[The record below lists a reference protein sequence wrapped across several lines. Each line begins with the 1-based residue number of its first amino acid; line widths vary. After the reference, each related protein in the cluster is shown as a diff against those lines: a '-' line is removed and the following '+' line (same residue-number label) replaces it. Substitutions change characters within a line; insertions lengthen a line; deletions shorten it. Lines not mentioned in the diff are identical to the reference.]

1 MDSAK
6 EIARDMLEAINVDG
20 SGFWGAV
27 AKGFI
32 SFPVSLGYLG
42 YDFIDT
48 EHRRENLDD
57 KFRLARLI
65 KKGGFNRGIIE
76 QVISVSLEGFIS
88 RINIEKP
95 AAIVKNIS
103 GSFAGKMVFTEMT
116 GVKLGEAIASRGV
129 SAFFAGSLAGL
140 LLSIGA
146 ETSRA
151 IYTSRYLK
159 RRNPV
164 LHDKL
169 QSLGDLD
176 LLYFLVE
183 DIVKPFETACMVG
196 DKNPA
201 EFNKI
206 CEYFI
211 GGL

>member
-1 MDSAK
+1 MA
-6 EIARDMLEAINVDG
+6 
-20 SGFWGAV
+20 
-27 AKGFI
+27 
-32 SFPVSLGYLG
+32 
-42 YDFIDT
+42 
-48 EHRRENLDD
+48 
-57 KFRLARLI
+57 
-65 KKGGFNRGIIE
+65 
-76 QVISVSLEGFIS
+76 
-88 RINIEKP
+88 
-95 AAIVKNIS
+95 
-103 GSFAGKMVFTEMT
+103 FTELT

-140 LLSIGA
+140 LLSVGA

-151 IYTSRYLK
+151 INTSRYLK

-169 QSLGDLD
+169 QNLGDLD

-183 DIVKPFETACMVG
+183 DIVKPFETTCMVG

-206 CEYFI
+206 CKHFF

>member
-1 MDSAK
+1 MA
-6 EIARDMLEAINVDG
+6 
-20 SGFWGAV
+20 
-27 AKGFI
+27 
-32 SFPVSLGYLG
+32 
-42 YDFIDT
+42 
-48 EHRRENLDD
+48 
-57 KFRLARLI
+57 
-65 KKGGFNRGIIE
+65 
-76 QVISVSLEGFIS
+76 
-88 RINIEKP
+88 
-95 AAIVKNIS
+95 
-103 GSFAGKMVFTEMT
+103 FTELT

-140 LLSIGA
+140 
-146 ETSRA
+146 SRA

-169 QSLGDLD
+169 QNLGDLD

-183 DIVKPFETACMVG
+183 DIVKPFETACMVS

-206 CEYFI
+206 CEYFF